1 MSIYFQWEDL
11 FDCDKIIRK
20 IYLNSHKKTGE
31 EEFDGES
38 IFNSLSDNK
47 NNAINTVF
55 SS

>member
-11 FDCDKIIRK
+11 FDCDKTIWK
-20 IYLNSHKKTGE
+20 IYLNSRKKKE